1 MGFSLEIGL
10 CCLAP
15 GWLLWSNPGLFCAQV
30 SNESWLLI
38 TCQRTDTSQGCSGGC
53 CVMVSF
59 GEASVLSTSANPV
72 GFQLRTKPVSCRRR
86 WQSNVTCGGT
96 LLRHIAC
103 LLTQAL
109 KIIVQSSSSR
119 YKFQDWSFSP
129 KRAEH
134 TPILLLFSVGRC
146 DATRHPAL
154 KALRSLTRFSE

>member
-53 CVMVSF
+53 CVTVSF

-72 GFQLRTKPVSCRRR
+72 GFQLRTKPVGCRRR

-109 KIIVQSSSSR
+109 KIIVQSSSSH
-119 YKFQDWSFSP
+119 YKFQSPVGPSLPRGQNIRLSFSCS
-129 KRAEH
+129 R
-134 TPILLLFSVGRC
+134 L
-146 DATRHPAL
+146 DAVMLPGIQL
-154 KALRSLTRFSE
+154 